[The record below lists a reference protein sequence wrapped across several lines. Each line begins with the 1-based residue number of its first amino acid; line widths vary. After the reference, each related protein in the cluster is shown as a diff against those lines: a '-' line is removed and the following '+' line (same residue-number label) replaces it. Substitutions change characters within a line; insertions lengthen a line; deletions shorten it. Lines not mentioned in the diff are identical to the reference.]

1 MEAISNRSKPVDVE
15 DWTEARD
22 SLRQWREEESR
33 KSQRTV
39 ELGRFLLGHRKF
51 DLGNEGLYVHTY

>member
-1 MEAISNRSKPVDVE
+1 MEDLQLQVSDRGDVD

-22 SLRQWREEESR
+22 ALRQWREEESR

-39 ELGRFLLGHRKF
+39 ELGRFLLRKKSH
-51 DLGNEGLYVHTY
+51 LGNEGPST